1 MFGKTKRISQ
11 LENEVL
17 TIKKELDL
25 QKDHNQALSD
35 ENKVLIQEL
44 KKSKVEADETQNV
57 FKNRITGYIE
67 NLNVIQ
73 NDLSGSVANSEKM
86 KVSSEKNTSYA
97 NDSEH
102 GLEGVNSGLS
112 SMVINTRELETMVID
127 AVAGIDVISSV
138 ILLIDDISGQTN
150 LLALNAAIEAARAG
164 EHGRG
169 FAVVADEVRKLAER
183 TQKATKDIEI
193 SIKTLKQSFSEIQE
207 STTTMSKTSEDSA
220 KAITIFSSELQ
231 EMLQL
236 SHIMKDDSNDV
247 LNLTFVG
254 LAKLDHLLF
263 KVRAYAAILDKS
275 KEGFVNHHECK
286 LGQWYAEGLGKRNF
300 SHLPSYQSLN
310 APHKEMHDNII
321 KAVEIMADDKMNKN
335 SKNIYDLMANAE
347 RASQEVAQTLDRLI
361 KEEKENRKTNN
372 SRDVMFF

>member
-11 LENEVL
+11 LENELL
-17 TIKKELDL
+17 TIKKELEH
-25 QKDHNQALSD
+25 QKDHNQVLSD
-35 ENKVLIQEL
+35 ENKVLAQEL
-44 KKSKVEADETQNV
+44 KHSKVEAGEIQNL
-57 FKNRITGYIE
+57 FKNMITEYID

-73 NDLSGSVANSEKM
+73 HDLSGSVVNSEKM
-86 KVSSEKNTSYA
+86 KLSSEKNTSYA

-220 KAITIFSSELQ
+220 KAITIFSSELE
-231 EMLQL
+231 EMIKL
-236 SHIMKDDSNDV
+236 SHVMKNNSNDV

-254 LAKLDHLLF
+254 LAKLDHLLL
-263 KVRAYAAILDKS
+263 KAKAYAAILDKN
-275 KEGFVNHHECK
+275 KEGFLNHHECG
-286 LGQWYAEGLGKRNF
+286 LGQWYEKGLGKRNF

-310 APHKEMHDNII
+310 NPHKEMHDNIMQV
-321 KAVEIMADDKMNKN
+321 VELIRENNISKN
-335 SKNIYDLMANAE
+335 SKNIFTLIANADL
-347 RASQEVAQTLDRLI
+347 ASKVVAQTLDRLM

-372 SRDVMFF
+372 SEDVIFF

>member
-11 LENEVL
+11 LENELL
-17 TIKKELDL
+17 TIKKELEH
-25 QKDHNQALSD
+25 QKDHNQVLSD
-35 ENKVLIQEL
+35 ENKGLVQEL
-44 KKSKVEADETQNV
+44 KHSKVEAGEIQNV
-57 FKNRITGYIE
+57 FKNMISGYIE

-73 NDLSGSVANSEKM
+73 HDLSGSVVNSEKM
-86 KVSSEKNTSYA
+86 KLSSEKNTSYA

-112 SMVINTRELETMVID
+112 SMVINTRELETMVIG
-127 AVAGIDVISSV
+127 AVQGIDVISSV

-193 SIKTLKQSFSEIQE
+193 SIKTLKQNFSEIQE

-220 KAITIFSSELQ
+220 NAITIFSSELQ

-263 KVRAYAAILDKS
+263 KVRAYKAILDKS

-286 LGQWYAEGLGKRNF
+286 LGQWYEEGFGKRNF

-321 KAVEIMADDKMNKN
+321 KAVEIMAEDTMNKN
-335 SKNIYDLMANAE
+335 SKPIYDLMANAE
-347 RASQEVAQTLDRLI
+347 RASQDVAQTLDRLM
-361 KEEKENRKTNN
+361 KEEKENRKTNS
-372 SRDVMFF
+372 SRDLMFF

>member
-1 MFGKTKRISQ
+1 MFGKTKRISH

-44 KKSKVEADETQNV
+44 KNSKVVADETQNV
-57 FKNRITGYIE
+57 FKNMINGYIE

-112 SMVINTRELETMVID
+112 SMVINTTELETMVVD

-183 TQKATKDIEI
+183 TQKATKDIEV
-193 SIKTLKQSFSEIQE
+193 SIRMLKQSFSEIQE

-236 SHIMKDDSNDV
+236 SHVMKDDSNDI
-247 LNLTFVG
+247 LNLSFVG
-254 LAKLDHLLF
+254 LVKLEHLLF
-263 KVRAYAAILDKS
+263 KVRAYAATLEKS
-275 KEGFVNHHECK
+275 KEGFINHHECR

-300 SHLPSYQSLN
+300 SHLSSYPSLN
-310 APHKEMHDNII
+310 APHKEMHDNIM
-321 KAVEIMADDKMNKN
+321 KAVEIITEDKISEN
-335 SKNIYDLMANAE
+335 SKNILDLIANADL
-347 RASQEVAQTLDRLI
+347 ASNVVTQTLDRLM